1 AGVRGLQVMGSTPA
15 EWRRLGL
22 VVPSTLMASSAML
35 AGCAGAPDDG
45 PEVPREHVAVVESM
59 STVVPDH
66 RSTGDGGQREVV
78 RVRLAPDTEPLPDI
92 PPVMVGPYRVASQ
105 TVVSIGGDS
114 TRGGGGGGGGVP
126 HGRRGCARRGPA
138 GGATAG

>member
-1 AGVRGLQVMGSTPA
+1 MGSTPA
-15 EWRRLGL
+15 VWRRLGL
-22 VVPSTLMASSAML
+22 VVPSTLLASSAML

-105 TVVSIGGDS
+105 TVVSIGGYWTLVVMAD
-114 TRGGGGGGGGVP
+114 GGRIPHDLMDFSGQVP
-126 HGRRGCARRGPA
+126 VEGDAA
-138 GGATAG
+138 